1 MLQFSNLTVS
11 RANIKKVANFVLK
24 CWWQNKSLLAA
35 PLIGIMYPW
44 LAKADEM
51 LRKDRCAFTIQSVF
65 LFKTWTFFYLPVI
78 WPQRHQ
84 ISHLS
89 LNSTYSFTFFHYI
102 FAQNEKK
109 KQWKSVLFPG
119 VCDPNCKIGNYRIF
133 RVRTLHHILLL
144 LQKKLRKPT
153 MARSNGKSLYE

>member
-1 MLQFSNLTVS
+1 MV
-11 RANIKKVANFVLK
+11 NFVLK

-51 LRKDRCAFTIQSVF
+51 LRKDRCAFSIQSVF
-65 LFKTWTFFYLPVI
+65 LFKIWTFFFLPII
-78 WPQRHQ
+78 WPQRLQ

-89 LNSTYSFTFFHYI
+89 LNSTLSFTFNTSYI
-102 FAQNEKK
+102 FAQNGKK
-109 KQWKSVLFPG
+109 TKQIKWKSVLLPG

-153 MARSNGKSLYE
+153 MDRSNGKSLDK

>member
-1 MLQFSNLTVS
+1 MV
-11 RANIKKVANFVLK
+11 NFVLK

-65 LFKTWTFFYLPVI
+65 LFKIWTFFYLPII
-78 WPQRHQ
+78 WPQRLQ

-89 LNSTYSFTFFHYI
+89 LNSTHSFTFFHLTSLHKM
-102 FAQNEKK
+102 KK
-109 KQWKSVLFPG
+109 TTTKTKKWKSVLLPG

-153 MARSNGKSLYE
+153 MDRSNGKSLDE

>member
-65 LFKTWTFFYLPVI
+65 LFKIWTLFYLPII
-78 WPQRHQ
+78 WPQRLH
-84 ISHLS
+84 ISHLP
-89 LNSTYSFTFFHYI
+89 LNSIHSFTFLHLCTKWKNTTKTK
-102 FAQNEKK
+102 NENLCCFPVCATPTAKLAIIGSSEWGLFTTSSCSSK
-109 KQWKSVLFPG
+109 RNWGNQQW
-119 VCDPNCKIGNYRIF
+119 IG
-133 RVRTLHHILLL
+133 RTGNH
-144 LQKKLRKPT
+144 
-153 MARSNGKSLYE
+153 

>member
-1 MLQFSNLTVS
+1 MV
-11 RANIKKVANFVLK
+11 NFVLK
-24 CWWQNKSLLAA
+24 RWWQNKSLLAA

-65 LFKTWTFFYLPVI
+65 LFKIWTFFYLPI
-78 WPQRHQ
+78 IRPQRLHF
-84 ISHLS
+84 SHLP
-89 LNSTYSFTFFHYI
+89 LNSIHSFTFLHLCTKW
-102 FAQNEKK
+102 KK
-109 KQWKSVLFPG
+109 TTKTKKWKSVLFPG

-153 MARSNGKSLYE
+153 MDRSNGKSLDE